1 MMKSMLEGLDF
12 KRLEIEV
19 GDSKDVIPI
28 IQALSEHDL
37 KLRTALVAALA
48 VIDAEND
55 YDEFAKSKGGIR
67 ASKRL
72 LDANRELETALEPF
86 KVAGDDAKEPTK

>member
-1 MMKSMLEGLDF
+1 MKSMLEGLDLSLPNSPYSRASG
-12 KRLEIEV
+12 K
-19 GDSKDVIPI
+19 STI
-28 IQALSEHDL
+28 IQMGVVIAHTNN
-37 KLRTALVAALA
+37 LRTALVAALA

-55 YDEFAKSKGGIR
+55 YDEFAKSRGGIR

-86 KVAGDDAKEPTK
+86 RVVEDDAKDGV